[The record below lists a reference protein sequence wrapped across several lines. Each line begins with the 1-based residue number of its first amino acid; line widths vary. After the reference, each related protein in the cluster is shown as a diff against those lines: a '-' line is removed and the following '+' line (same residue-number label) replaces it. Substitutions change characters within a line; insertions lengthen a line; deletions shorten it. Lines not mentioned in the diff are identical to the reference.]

1 MNVIAGDCDNGC
13 DSFCRLAALGFVG
26 GAVSEV
32 ASGPPGVLHI
42 QLKLPDN

>member
-1 MNVIAGDCDNGC
+1 MAATVSVDWLP
-13 DSFCRLAALGFVG
+13 LALLA